1 LADWFIGP
9 CRTEKATDAEL
20 IAFAESII
28 VDSSKFSEA
37 FANTPNINEKRFNR
51 IAELLMHVAQELSAL
66 SYNNIKL
73 AKEITIR
80 KEFENQLRKSEQ
92 ELRDANDSKDRFLS
106 IIAHDLKSP
115 LAALRSMLDLLNA
128 DLSDFSDSD
137 IKEIIGEMDNSAK
150 NVFELLE
157 DLLSWSRAQTGKI
170 QFNPDNID
178 ISMILGNTISLMKAS
193 ADKKNIR
200 LYAELSQGWLCYG
213 DANMISTVLRNLVS
227 NAIKFTYP
235 GGEVSVLV
243 TQLETFMEI
252 SVIDTGIGISPENIE
267 KLFKLDSH
275 LTTLGTSQEKG
286 TGLGLILCKEFVEA
300 NDGRIWVESQQG
312 KGCTFKFTLPKA
324 NNPTHQ

>member
-1 LADWFIGP
+1 
-9 CRTEKATDAEL
+9 
-20 IAFAESII
+20 
-28 VDSSKFSEA
+28 
-37 FANTPNINEKRFNR
+37 
-51 IAELLMHVAQELSAL
+51 MHVAQELSAL

-115 LAALRSMLDLLNA
+115 LAALRSMLDLLNH
-128 DLSDFSDSD
+128 DLSDFTEND
-137 IKEIIGEMDNSAK
+137 IKDIIGEMDNSAK

-170 QFNPDNID
+170 QYNPDNID
-178 ISMILGNTISLMKAS
+178 ISLIINNIITLMKPS
-193 ADKKNIR
+193 AEKKNIN
-200 LYAELSQGWLCYG
+200 LYGDITQGILCYA

-235 GGEVSVLV
+235 GGEVSIQV
-243 TQLETFMEI
+243 TQFDTFVEI
-252 SVIDTGIGISPENIE
+252 NVSDSGKGISAENIE

-300 NDGRIWVESQQG
+300 NDGKIWIESRQG
-312 KGCTFKFTLPKA
+312 KGSNFKFTLHKS
-324 NNPTHQ
+324 NNNQ